1 MTINSSLDILDKQEA
16 FLSPNSYKTEFENF
30 GCFNPEC
37 KSGLGLEV
45 HHIVPRSKGGKDE
58 SENYIILCR
67 QCHRGLKNHSNW
79 RKRAVILWTYKFYFE
94 SKRRFEGANLLELP
108 IAFRETQSNQGQ
120 DSSKILL
127 PQMQDSL
134 SQSIQ
139 NQKKCKKLRRKNIG
153 SSKESSFS
161 GTIKCLNCG
170 ETSPKHKKWKDRKKH
185 FCSND
190 CRHQWHLKQRK
201 QEKYKKLLIQVID
214 LIRTQTPE
222 ILESL

>member
-108 IAFRETQSNQGQ
+108 INYSQSKENQRG
-120 DSSKILL
+120 DAEILL
-127 PQMQDSL
+127 PQMSNRLLQQTENKETNGTIRRRIKSTSSEIQNFENIKCFECGISIPQTRPWRKYCSKQCRLKAYEKRHSL
-134 SQSIQ
+134 SREKIERIKYHVNESIRI
-139 NQKKCKKLRRKNIG
+139 LR
-153 SSKESSFS
+153 E
-161 GTIKCLNCG
+161 L
-170 ETSPKHKKWKDRKKH
+170 
-185 FCSND
+185 
-190 CRHQWHLKQRK
+190 
-201 QEKYKKLLIQVID
+201 
-214 LIRTQTPE
+214 
-222 ILESL
+222 SL